1 MRFGKN
7 VLSQNLRTNCD
18 LALYLTLFT
27 STELEQRGL
36 PVALEARPGVG
47 SLRDAGVEQETLV
60 YNRLAAAFGPRCLG
74 TRPDW
79 PAAGRWAEQ
88 PLARLLDA
96 VADIPCVLVQP
107 KFEFDRGR
115 LENTLRRLGVADA
128 DLPLIPDFGGFIP
141 DVVLVEPGAVA
152 THFIAPTGERLPA
165 PLGEHR
171 FALSSVDVKHA
182 QEPNPS
188 YESEAVLYAVLLA
201 NWILENGYD
210 DVFFVNAEVFLW
222 TRGGVAHGTLQNA
235 LDCGEQDAEAL
246 CTAMRQELEPI
257 SLPIYAQA
265 IRRFFAERMPAV
277 VRTGNADWRGLD
289 WHVAP
294 TCQSCD
300 WLGFQGWLNP
310 RDRPRVAATPEHYCF
325 PRAERTDHVS
335 RLPLITRGSRRVLE
349 NNGVRTV
356 AQVAAT
362 TGTEPVYG
370 EHTRL
375 KSDRRSIP
383 GFAVAVATG
392 QPATD
397 PDRTDGIIARYSN
410 LDVYLMVNFDP
421 GAGFITGIGLQ
432 AAFQQPYPFGQ
443 RPADAP
449 SRRWRER
456 WVVAAKS
463 AESER
468 GAVLA
473 FLQQLASI
481 FEHVHD
487 ADPQRGGPHAARTQ
501 TQIIFWDRR
510 QFHELCLALGRH
522 LPAILYLN
530 QGRLVQAL
538 AWLFPAE
545 ELQEREELVGDRR
558 PPFAFVKDT
567 IRRLVRLPAPH
578 ALTLFGTAESY
589 HHGDQPF
596 NPPDSFYREPLSDTI
611 PRERIYEIWALSAGG
626 AERTIRW
633 GGTIKTYNQLMDG
646 FARTID
652 RQTQALSL
660 IVWRLRRD
668 FAGRLRAEAPQLQLT
683 VPNWA
688 VGVAHDSKLWIA
700 WANFE
705 AAVSRAT
712 KYLTFTAD
720 PEEVEAANEGLRLT
734 EEIDD
739 LGNGTTVYRVSEES
753 LNTKLRAPNEYL
765 CLSPD
770 SMPGFLA
777 LPARSVIPYED
788 LPAHLRWM
796 ANFPMHKLFVARLE
810 AFDRAERTAVVSLGR
825 LWGQR
830 HELMEELRDLIL
842 QERAYDFAGALTLLP
857 SIGGDK
863 AVERLERILTEVGNP
878 AIAVPAPE
886 TLVAL
891 GAANRAPRPGNS
903 AVSSPARVLWQAD
916 QLHAA
921 VVRDAAAVQR
931 ILGGAA
937 HADLNASQVDG
948 VRVAASR
955 GLAVIWGP
963 PGTGKTKTCAALI
976 RGVVAEEAAV
986 RRRGG
991 YLVLLTGPTY
1001 KAVGELV
1008 ERVLLGLAADPNTR
1022 CRFYT
1027 AFRPGRPDRFP
1038 VPVALPEYIDL
1049 REVIVNHNEESFLEM
1064 RDDLEDHTRDCVVVV
1079 AAVTHVC
1086 ARIGEQLARLEGS
1099 ERALWPLFDFVLMDE
1114 TSQIDMTTGVMPLS
1128 LLKPDAQLVIAGDH
1142 LQMPPV
1148 VQADAPVGAEH
1159 LVGSLQTYLTR
1170 RFVVEPTPLL
1180 VNYRSSAEIVDYIRR
1195 LGYPAGL
1202 IAGNPHTRI
1211 SLLADPA
1218 GFRQEMAALGLSWS
1232 DAWPAILDPARTVV
1246 AATYVDGMAG
1256 QANPFEASCV
1266 ASLVWL
1272 LRQCSANSLD
1282 GRPGTPSVQQPWDE
1296 ESFWTRGVGIVTPH
1310 RAQRAQVVRA
1320 LTDVFPQTDPALIDG
1335 AVDTV
1340 ERFQGGERHTI
1351 LISFGVGDP
1360 DVIRGEERFL
1370 LQLERTNVAISRAM
1384 GKCIVLLSEEMANH
1398 IPDDRAA
1405 AATAHA
1411 LRGVVDEW
1419 CIRRQDF
1426 QVPVAPAARTIT
1438 VRWR

>member
-7 VLSQNLRTNCD
+7 VLSQNLRTSCD
-18 LALYLTLFT
+18 LALYFTLFKPA
-27 STELEQRGL
+27 ELERAGL

-47 SLRDAGVEQETLV
+47 SLRDAGIEQETFV
-60 YNRLAAAFGPRCLG
+60 YNRLLAAFGARCMG
-74 TRPDW
+74 SRPNNA
-79 PAAGRWAEQ
+79 PGARWDDQ

-96 VADIPCVLVQP
+96 IEDAPCVLVQP
-107 KFEFDRGR
+107 KFDFRRPQLDAA
-115 LENTLRRLGVADA
+115 LRRLGVGHG
-128 DLPLIPDFGGFIP
+128 DLPLIPDFDGFIP
-141 DVVLVEPGAVA
+141 DVLIVQSAA
-152 THFIAPTGERLPA
+152 AANYYIAPNGDRVPVAVGETRL
-165 PLGEHR
+165 
-171 FALSSVDVKHA
+171 ALASVDVKHA
-182 QEPNPS
+182 QEANPS
-188 YESEAVLYAVLLA
+188 YESEAVLYAILLA
-201 NWILENGYD
+201 NWIVENGYED
-210 DVFFVNAEVFLW
+210 LFFVNADVFLW
-222 TRGGVAHGTLQNA
+222 TRGGVGRGALQDA
-235 LDCGEQDAEAL
+235 LDRGEQDAAAL
-246 CTAMRQELEPI
+246 TVALRQELEPI
-257 SLPIYAQA
+257 NLPMYVQA
-265 IRRFFAERMPAV
+265 IRRFFGERLPV
-277 VRTGNADWRGLD
+277 VIRTGNVDWRQLE

-310 RDRPRVAATPEHYCF
+310 RDRPRVAQHPDHYCF
-325 PRAERTDHVS
+325 SRAEQTDHVS

-349 NNGVRTV
+349 SSGVRTV
-356 AQVAAT
+356 AQIAAT
-362 TGTEPVYG
+362 TGAEAVYG

-383 GFAVAVATG
+383 GFAVAVRTG
-392 QPATD
+392 QSATD
-397 PDRTDGIIARYSN
+397 PDRTDGMIARYTN

-432 AAFQQPYPFGQ
+432 ASFQQPYPFGQ
-443 RPADAP
+443 RPDDAP
-449 SRRWRER
+449 TKRWRER

-463 AESER
+463 LESER
-468 GAVLA
+468 GTVLA

-487 ADPQRGGPHAARTQ
+487 ADPLRGGPHASTTQ

-522 LPAILYLN
+522 LPAILYSN

-545 ELQEREELVGDRR
+545 ELQERDELVGDRR

-567 IRRLVRLPAPH
+567 IRRLVRVPAPH
-578 ALTLFGTAESY
+578 ALTLFGTAVSY

-611 PRERIYEIWALSAGG
+611 PRERIYEIWALSASG

-660 IVWRLRRD
+660 IVWRLRRE
-668 FAGRLRAEAPQLQLT
+668 FAGRLRAEAPQLRLT

-688 VGVAHDSKLWIA
+688 VRVAHDSKLWIA

-712 KYLTFTAD
+712 KYLTFTSD

-734 EEIDD
+734 EAIQE
-739 LGNGTTVYRVSEES
+739 LGAGTEYRVSEES

-770 SMPGFLA
+770 SVPGFLA
-777 LPARSVIPYED
+777 LPAHAVIPYNN
-788 LPAHLRWM
+788 LPAHLRWLG
-796 ANFPMHKLFVARLE
+796 NFPMHKLFVARLE
-810 AFDRAERTAVVSLGR
+810 AFDRTQRTAVVSLGR

-842 QERAYDFAGALTLLP
+842 QERADDFAGGLTLMP
-857 SIGGDK
+857 SLGGDK
-863 AVERLERILTEVGNP
+863 AVERLQRILTEVGNP

-891 GAANRAPRPGNS
+891 GAANRARRPGNTP
-903 AVSSPARVLWQAD
+903 VSPLARVLWQAD
-916 QLHAA
+916 QLHAT
-921 VVRDAAAVQR
+921 VVRDAAAVER
-931 ILGGAA
+931 IADHAA
-937 HADLNASQVDG
+937 LADLNASQLDA

-963 PGTGKTKTCAALI
+963 PGTGKTKTCAALV
-976 RGVVAEEAAV
+976 RGVVAEEAS
-986 RRRGG
+986 RPRRG
-991 YLVLLTGPTY
+991 YVMLLTGPTY

-1008 ERVLLGLAADPNTR
+1008 ERVLVGLAADPATP
-1022 CRFYT
+1022 CRFYS

-1038 VPVALPEYIDL
+1038 VPDALPGHIDL
-1049 REVIVNHNEESFLEM
+1049 REVVVNHNEDSFLEM
-1064 RDDLEDHTRDCVVVV
+1064 RDDLENDDRDSVVVV

-1086 ARIGEQLARLEGS
+1086 ARIGEQLARVEGS
-1099 ERALWPLFDFVLMDE
+1099 ERALWPLFDFVLVDE

-1128 LLKPDAQLVIAGDH
+1128 LLKPHAQLVIAGDH

-1159 LVGSLQTYLTR
+1159 LVGSVQTYLTE
-1170 RFVVEPTPLL
+1170 RFGIDPSPLL
-1180 VNYRSSAEIVDYIRR
+1180 VNYRSSGEIVDYIRR
-1195 LGYPAGL
+1195 LGYPPGLLAGH
-1202 IAGNPHTRI
+1202 PQTRI
-1211 SLLADPA
+1211 ALLGEVAWAREMMAD
-1218 GFRQEMAALGLSWS
+1218 LGLSWS

-1246 AATYVDGMAG
+1246 AATYRDGMAG

-1272 LRQCSANSLD
+1272 LREFSSNALD
-1282 GRPGTPSVQQPWDE
+1282 GRPDTPAVHQPWDE
-1296 ESFWTRGVGIVTPH
+1296 SFWTHGVGIVTPH
-1310 RAQRAQVVRA
+1310 RAQRAQVVRE
-1320 LTDVFPQTDPALIDG
+1320 LTAVFPDTDPALIES

-1398 IPDDRAA
+1398 IPDDRTA

-1419 CIRRQDF
+1419 CVQRQDF
-1426 QVPVAPAARTIT
+1426 QVPIAPAPRTIT